1 MPPNISQPK
10 DFFSWNR
17 EKNNRNKG
25 SFSYPYPDKRLKYRL
40 LHRFA
45 AFLFSSHL
53 KVTQRLAIYKRQKW
67 GMLWR
72 EAAIRFRW
80 QTPTPHHR
88 HNGTPA
94 ILTKREIMWII
105 PVNRV
110 SAPKNVRKKCDCCDW
125 SVQSQQCAY
134 FQRNTDMWLG
144 DWKKGNNLGV

>member
-45 AFLFSSHL
+45 AILFSSHL

-67 GMLWR
+67 ACSDARRPYVFDGRRLR
-72 EAAIRFRW
+72 
-80 QTPTPHHR
+80 PTIDTTERP
-88 HNGTPA
+88 
-94 ILTKREIMWII
+94 L
-105 PVNRV
+105 
-110 SAPKNVRKKCDCCDW
+110 
-125 SVQSQQCAY
+125 
-134 FQRNTDMWLG
+134 F
-144 DWKKGNNLGV
+144 